1 MDSTARLYMVK
12 SSVDKIVHHT
22 VQRFSSTLSQG
33 FKDED
38 LGVPPAGG
46 PLCSDLLPKQAMEL
60 PKSSSSKPCD
70 RVGEK
75 RCKSKGS
82 GRAPSISTTF
92 LRTRPPAAART
103 SAEIYAPPKPFNPHQ
118 FGILELLSP
127 PLPSSP
133 LRRPSRSVRCSS
145 LVSPFAKSRSEAGAK
160 STARARVHPYSL
172 TRSLAR
178 GAAAALINTMFIAYE
193 SATAAAATATFFL
206 PPVRPSVHPSCLDW
220 RNSIRY

>member
-12 SSVDKIVHHT
+12 CSVDKIVHHT

-75 RCKSKGS
+75 RCKSC
-82 GRAPSISTTF
+82 RAPQGGRRPSPPPSFARARPRPLALPRRFTPLLNPLILIS
-92 LRTRPPAAART
+92 
-103 SAEIYAPPKPFNPHQ
+103 
-118 FGILELLSP
+118 LEFSSSSPLLSP
-127 PLPSSP
+127 PLLSVVPRVPFVVRLSF
-133 LRRPSRSVRCSS
+133 RRSQKVVPRRE
-145 LVSPFAKSRSEAGAK
+145 RN
-160 STARARVHPYSL
+160 RRRVHACTL